1 MKKKSSL
8 VCMIPRRKN
17 KNLGMMTQHKSTNL
31 LDPSSKEVTEAS
43 VLNS

>member
-1 MKKKSSL
+1 MEKSSL

-17 KNLGMMTQHKSTNL
+17 KNLGMMTQHKGTNL
-31 LDPSSKEVTEAS
+31 LNPSSKGGTEAS